1 MSLFPLGTQSR
12 HVLDHGPSAE
22 PTANG
27 VPLDA
32 LRALETEGAIGSGK
46 LYPAYYVIPGNQG
59 SPAVRQRVG
68 QEIASDL
75 KKDHVEGV
83 LFVAT

>member
-1 MSLFPLGTQSR
+1 MADITSSTNENP
-12 HVLDHGPSAE
+12 HY
-22 PTANG
+22 G